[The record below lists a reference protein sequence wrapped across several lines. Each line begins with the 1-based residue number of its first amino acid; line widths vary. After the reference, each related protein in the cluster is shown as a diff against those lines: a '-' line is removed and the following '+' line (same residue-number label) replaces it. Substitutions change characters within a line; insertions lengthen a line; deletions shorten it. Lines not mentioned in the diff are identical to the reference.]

1 MVPSLPLRLVVPPR
15 CALGCPHT
23 PAWRFAA
30 VGCDKAHFPDR
41 AVWCDEP
48 RHGVRRSVGLCDRE
62 QRIGGRTRAADEW
75 LQMAGRALIRVVPR
89 SQTGVVACCTEDDLD
104 AIKARQPVLKE
115 SFLVGREARERRRRA
130 VVGRC
135 WAHAVIGSLRE
146 SRGGA
151 ERAQTDEQCCD
162 YGIDRRVVQAHWL
175 PPRWQHEFACA
186 FYARFRQVSMCRPLK
201 TALDI
206 AEQLQ

>member
-1 MVPSLPLRLVVPPR
+1 VRVGEDRGIGNRLDETRTQYRSRDAKDDVTASPLTGQSIAGRPEIRLCDRAAAVHIAAAGDDEQVMD
-15 CALGCPHT
+15 AAIGY
-23 PAWRFAA
+23 A

-62 QRIGGRTRAADEW
+62 QRIGGRTRSADEW

-115 SFLVGREARERRRRA
+115 SFLVGREAA
-130 VVGRC
+130 SGGGGPLSVAAGR
-135 WAHAVIGSLRE
+135 
-146 SRGGA
+146 
-151 ERAQTDEQCCD
+151 T
-162 YGIDRRVVQAHWL
+162 
-175 PPRWQHEFACA
+175 P
-186 FYARFRQVSMCRPLK
+186 
-201 TALDI
+201 
-206 AEQLQ
+206 